1 MKKKHLT
8 GLIILASL
16 SIPGCADN
24 NVKDNHVNTG
34 ENIENNIKWYP
45 VPQPADKPID
55 ATIILPAARDYNSY
69 SGVPLRVLFNSWVRD
84 PFILNAPDEYYYMVG
99 TPEYTTL
106 PAPLKSSPESNGW
119 WYNDGIPL
127 WRSKNLKDWETM
139 GYVWTFE
146 KDATWSKEFKLSP
159 NTQTP
164 NNDPVRCIW
173 APEIHYL
180 KGTYW
185 IGYSMNYEGIGILK
199 STSGKPEGPYVDIK
213 TDGPLPGHIDVALF
227 EDTDGT
233 IYYLCDGYSI
243 ARMKDDM
250 SGLAEPLRKL
260 EFNPT
265 PPWGE
270 GINMLKVGDK
280 YVWYNSSNTFTTIN
294 GKEARTY
301 DCFSATSS
309 GSIYGP
315 YNNRYRAITYAGHN
329 NIFKDKEGNWWST
342 QFHPQPHMEK
352 AIEPA
357 LIPIVVSLEGALS
370 IKRSYPRPVW
380 HVTSTEPK
388 GDWQSLSFND
398 TEWDKEE
405 GAFGNPEVMNHG
417 TFSDV
422 GSKYSSDKLWMR
434 KSFSIDTLPEQ
445 PALFLRHTGSISIWI
460 NEQLVYSSENNLIE
474 YTKENIK
481 KENLKIGE
489 NIIAVIFENKATYSY
504 VDIGIID
511 KITSN
516 GQD

>member
-16 SIPGCADN
+16 SIPGCAEN
-24 NVKDNHVNTG
+24 NTKDSYVNTG

-69 SGVPLRVLFNSWVRD
+69 SGVPLRVLFNNWVRD

-99 TPEYTTL
+99 TPESTTL

-185 IGYSMNYEGIGILK
+185 IGYSMNYGGIGILK

-233 IYYLCDGYSI
+233 VYYLCDGYSI

-260 EFNPT
+260 KFNPT

-270 GINMLKVGDK
+270 GINMLKVGEK
-280 YVWYNSSNTFTTIN
+280 HVWYNSSNTFTTIN

-315 YNNRYRAITYAGHN
+315 YNNRHRAITYAGHN
-329 NIFKDKEGNWWST
+329 NIFKDKKGNWWST

-357 LIPIVVSLEGALS
+357 LIPIEVSPEGALS
-370 IKRSYPRPVW
+370 IKRSYPRPIW
-380 HVTSTEPK
+380 YITTTEPK
-388 GDWQSLSFND
+388 GNWQSMYFKD
-398 TEWDKEE
+398 TEWDKKE

-422 GSKYSSDKLWMR
+422 GSEYSSDKLWMR
-434 KSFSIDTLPEQ
+434 KDFSIDTLPEQ
-445 PALFLRHTGSISIWI
+445 PALFLRHTGSVNIWI
-460 NEQLVYSSENNLIE
+460 NEKLIYSSENNLIE
-474 YTKENIK
+474 YTKEIIN
-481 KENLKIGE
+481 KEWLQTGN
-489 NIIAVIFENKATYSY
+489 NIIAVAFENKAPYSY
-504 VDIGIID
+504 IDIGLID
-511 KITSN
+511 CVKP
-516 GQD
+516 